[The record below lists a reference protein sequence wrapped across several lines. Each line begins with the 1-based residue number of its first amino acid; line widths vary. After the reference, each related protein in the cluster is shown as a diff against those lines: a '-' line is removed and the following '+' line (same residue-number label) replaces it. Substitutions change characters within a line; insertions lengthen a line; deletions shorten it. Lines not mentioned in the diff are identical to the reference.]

1 MIGWLGYVFIFI
13 AIVFIYTT
21 INTMRKI
28 ERLETIIEEQ
38 DEYFLIKTKIAN
50 AITEMREID
59 SRGGFES
66 DDEVGGVFN
75 TLKDVVE
82 ELGEDNEA

>member
-38 DEYFLIKTKIAN
+38 DTEYFLIKTKIAN
-50 AITEMREID
+50 AITEMR
-59 SRGGFES
+59 
-66 DDEVGGVFN
+66 
-75 TLKDVVE
+75 
-82 ELGEDNEA
+82 